1 MMNRKLISALSA
13 IMLASVL
20 PAPTASAGPLCEPRA
35 AEHAREH
42 GMSVKADSR
51 WHVENGELP
60 TCGTESSSGNFT
72 NRDSGSRDEG
82 KSRYCRKHWFC

>member
-1 MMNRKLISALSA
+1 MMNKRLVLAVSA
-13 IMLASVL
+13 IILGAVVS
-20 PAPTASAGPLCEPRA
+20 APTASAGPLCEPRA

-51 WHVENGELP
+51 WHVENGERP
-60 TCGTESSSGNFT
+60 TCGTESSSGSFS
-72 NRDSGSRDEG
+72 NRDNGNRDEG